1 MLFIQNLDEPGVIG
15 NIGLLLGNENINI
28 ATMQVGRHQ
37 RGKQALMILNID
49 GDAEVSTLEK
59 LEQVENVLWAKGINL

>member
-1 MLFIQNLDEPGVIG
+1 
-15 NIGLLLGNENINI
+15 
-28 ATMQVGRHQ
+28 
-37 RGKQALMILNID
+37 MILNID